1 VPSGGSELESIVIGG
16 SGGGGDG
23 GKEGGGGA
31 SLSPRSSPRIA
42 GKPEEKEESL
52 DDAIILERL
61 MSSPLAVTGNAGLIC
76 DYFCSQHGVSVIGG
90 VIAFHLFPHLHGP

>member
-1 VPSGGSELESIVIGG
+1 
-16 SGGGGDG
+16 
-23 GKEGGGGA
+23 
-31 SLSPRSSPRIA
+31 
-42 GKPEEKEESL
+42 L